1 MQWYWESSHF
11 KKEVGDL
18 VLDKLFDYQALGRV
32 IPDDFGI
39 LINRNNIEAH
49 LQKLL
54 QEQQQYHQTHPQD
67 VMKIKTLAKQVMVK
81 IPCP

>member
-49 LQKLL
+49 LQK
-54 QEQQQYHQTHPQD
+54 
-67 VMKIKTLAKQVMVK
+67 
-81 IPCP
+81 

>member
-18 VLDKLFDYQALGRV
+18 VLDKLFDYQAPGRV
-32 IPDDFGI
+32 IADDFGI

-49 LQKLL
+49 LQK
-54 QEQQQYHQTHPQD
+54 
-67 VMKIKTLAKQVMVK
+67 
-81 IPCP
+81 